1 MRESAGDIH
10 IDARLPEFVRGLYFE
25 LQTIEGVQ
33 PLEIWNGIREIFD
46 PYEKT
51 VLIKNLYK
59 IVFPLVNERCFG
71 RPFSEHSRLAQRT
84 VAAII
89 AWYSEEPA
97 SRLFERFPHPPT
109 GDADQ
114 KDLYR
119 AVKETAGTLLAD
131 LNPLSRGG
139 RDTREDAQALSQ
151 AVFPGGLFDFR
162 EMRIVDNE
170 LPFIIFTDKEY
181 RVIHGLAIVYLW
193 LIDLDGIFLG
203 TLEKQKVDP
212 AIIEEYRQFARKV
225 QKENPLTLHGR
236 KIEAKELTAHI
247 LEKLKQEDYLDLF
260 EDVYRW
266 FEQARAKF
274 GT

>member
-1 MRESAGDIH
+1 M
-10 IDARLPEFVRGLYFE
+10 DARLTEFVHGLYFDI
-25 LQTIEGVQ
+25 QTIEGVQ

-51 VLIKNLYK
+51 ALVKNLYK

-71 RPFSEHSRLAQRT
+71 RPFENHSRLARKT
-84 VAAII
+84 VAA
-89 AWYSEEPA
+89 AMLWF
-97 SRLFERFPHPPT
+97 SRNPEDRIFERFPYPPT

-114 KDLYR
+114 KELYR
-119 AVKETAGTLLAD
+119 MVKERAAALLGDLDPTDGGGSESRAD
-131 LNPLSRGG
+131 
-139 RDTREDAQALSQ
+139 TEKLSQ
-151 AVFPGGLFDFR
+151 GVFPGGLFDFR

-170 LPFIIFTDKEY
+170 MPFIIFTDKEF

-203 TLEKQKVDP
+203 TLADQGVDP
-212 AIIEEYRQFARKV
+212 AIIDEYRQFARKV
-225 QKENPLTLHGR
+225 QKENPLTIHGR
-236 KIEAKELTAHI
+236 RIDAQELVAHI

-274 GT
+274 AP

>member
-1 MRESAGDIH
+1 M
-10 IDARLPEFVRGLYFE
+10 PEFVRGLYFE
-25 LQTIEGVQ
+25 IQAIEGVQ

-71 RPFSEHSRLAQRT
+71 RPFAEHSRLAEET
-84 VAAII
+84 VAAIM
-89 AWYSEEPA
+89 AWYSDEPA

-119 AVKETAGTLLAD
+119 AVKETAATLLAD
-131 LNPLSRGG
+131 LNPLSHGG
-139 RDTREDAQALSQ
+139 KDTRNEAQALSQ
-151 AVFPGGLFDFR
+151 GVFPGGLFDFR

-181 RVIHGLAIVYLW
+181 RVIHGMAIVYLW
-193 LIDLDGIFLG
+193 LIDLDSIFLR
-203 TLEKQKVDP
+203 TLSTQGVDP
-212 AIIEEYRQFARKV
+212 AIIDEYRQFARKV
-225 QKENPLTLHGR
+225 QKENPLTQHGR
-236 KIEAKELTAHI
+236 KIEAEELTGLI
-247 LEKLKQEDYLDLF
+247 LEKLKQVDYLDLF
-260 EDVYRW
+260 ENVYRW
-266 FEQARAKF
+266 FEQARARF

>member
-1 MRESAGDIH
+1 MRESTGEAQR
-10 IDARLPEFVRGLYFE
+10 DARMPEFVRDLYFE
-25 LQTIEGVQ
+25 IQTIEGVQ
-33 PLEIWNGIREIFD
+33 PLEIWNGVRELFD

-51 VLIKNLYK
+51 LLIKNLYK

-71 RPFSEHSRLAQRT
+71 WPFSEHSRLARET
-84 VAAII
+84 VGTVMDWFATDAE
-89 AWYSEEPA
+89 A
-97 SRLFERFPHPPT
+97 RLFSRFPHPPT

-114 KDLYR
+114 KELYR
-119 AVKETAGTLLAD
+119 TVKEQAAGIVAGLH
-131 LNPLSRGG
+131 PLDRGG
-139 RDTREDAQALSQ
+139 KGRQEGTQTLSQ
-151 AVFPGGLFDFR
+151 GVFPGGLFDFR

-203 TLEKQKVDP
+203 TLDRQKVDAP
-212 AIIEEYRQFARKV
+212 IIEEYRQFSRKV

-236 KIEAKELTAHI
+236 RVEPKDLSAHI
-247 LEKLKQEDYLDLF
+247 LELLKQEDYLDLF

-266 FEQARAKF
+266 FEQAKAKV
-274 GT
+274 GG